1 MTIVDAISSA
11 PSTHAVY
18 FLVTAYIESLHHYH
32 NSLGIPEEVISLP
45 LAGMDDLH
53 ARLDALRHNINV
65 PLEAVVPASEVSTV
79 LATAVDRLEADDY
92 AAREKR

>member
-18 FLVTAYIESLHHYH
+18 FLMTAYIESLHHYH
-32 NSLGIPEEVISLP
+32 TTLGIPEAVITLP
-45 LAGMDDLH
+45 LAGRDDLH
-53 ARLDALRHNINV
+53 ARLDVLRHNINV
-65 PLEAVVPASEVSTV
+65 PLEAVVPTSEVSTV
-79 LATAVDRLEADDY
+79 FATAVERLEADDY